1 MSAVFQGLRIN
12 SDPVDTM
19 IIAIII
25 CIYIFFVV
33 FVKIL
38 FIIDSNPSDLL
49 YFTCTRYLVQTLY
62 YKTLRSAKPIAL
74 SQRETTRKHFH
85 SPSSQTGFMLPPKPM
100 PERSHQRALS
110 EL

>member
-12 SDPVDTM
+12 SDPVETM

-49 YFTCTRYLVQTLY
+49 YL
-62 YKTLRSAKPIAL
+62 
-74 SQRETTRKHFH
+74 H
-85 SPSSQTGFMLPPKPM
+85 SLFSTNPLLQNTQ
-100 PERSHQRALS
+100 EC
-110 EL
+110 